1 MGLWSF
7 LDDVLTRGKEKIG
20 SLLVKELDVIPLED
34 EMALEVGMWYRIKDV
49 VSLYID
55 MEDSTELT
63 NENYINVS
71 AKIHQLF
78 TGSLIDILK
87 EFGARFIDI
96 KGDGGFALWK
106 EQFGSVKA
114 LLAGV
119 TFKTSVEKN
128 LQSYV
133 KSQITNWKVSSKI
146 GIVKGTVLV
155 KKVGTRDTQDKKFNW
170 AVWVGKPVSLS
181 AKLSD
186 IANSDTVLVTENVFS
201 DFSIPLELRNYL
213 IMSCGCPHG
222 TKVNLWQERI
232 DLKDKFS
239 MKIFEL
245 KSKWC
250 DIHGQDYLNN
260 ALKIINK

>member
-7 LDDVLTRGKEKIG
+7 LDDILKQGKEKIET
-20 SLLVKELDVIPLED
+20 LLVKELDVIPLED
-34 EMALEVGMWYRIKDV
+34 EMALEVGMWYKIKDV
-49 VSLYID
+49 VSIYVD

-63 NENYINVS
+63 DENYIKVS

-78 TGSLIDILK
+78 TGTLIDVLK

-128 LQSYV
+128 LKTYV
-133 KSQITNWKVSSKI
+133 KSQIANWEVSSKI

-186 IANSDTVLVTENVFS
+186 IANSDTILVAENVFS
-201 DFSIPLELRNYL
+201 DFATPIGLKDFL

-222 TKVNLWQERI
+222 TKINLWQERI
-232 DLKDKFS
+232 DLKGQFN
-239 MKIFEL
+239 MRIFEL

-250 DIHGQDYLNN
+250 DIHGQDYLKN
-260 ALKIINK
+260 ASKLIGR